1 MGLAGAILGAGILG
15 LFSEGRGLFCHD
27 GAADATFVHDV
38 VVCAEVIIEV
48 TAGHAGLSNQSLV
61 SSAAIRATVFIF
73 LLFCDE
79 VEGVFHLL
87 FEHFLLVYTFQGI
100 ECLG

>member
-15 LFSEGRGLFCHD
+15 LFFEGRRLFCHD
-27 GAADATFVHDV
+27 GAADASFVHDV
-38 VVCAEVIIEV
+38 FVCAEVIIEV
-48 TAGHAGLSNQSLV
+48 TARRASLSNQSLV
-61 SSAAIRATVFIF
+61 SSAAIRATIFIF
-73 LLFCDE
+73 LLFRDE

-87 FEHFLLVYTFQGI
+87 FEHFLLINTFQGI